1 MNTQKRLTILTTDE
15 IHQLYSRPLFTA
27 KERVQ
32 YFSLSQM
39 ENELLYTLR
48 SIKSKVYFILQL
60 GYFKSKQLFFQF
72 NLSEVE
78 EDIQYIL
85 KVHFSSAEFLDFSP
99 VDKKN

>member
-39 ENELLYTLR
+39 GVTISKKENCTFR
-48 SIKSKVYFILQL
+48 H
-60 GYFKSKQLFFQF
+60 
-72 NLSEVE
+72 NL
-78 EDIQYIL
+78 DT
-85 KVHFSSAEFLDFSP
+85 
-99 VDKKN
+99 N